1 MTTDIYKDILLLLPE
16 NIAHKIENNPNP
28 DCIGLKSY
36 VDDLLNTA
44 LFAVPEQKTIT
55 DEKMTDVFNK
65 INGNCDKKMFV
76 GGATFGLTYH
86 GEFSKNTGN
95 NMGDIIWDNK
105 FQVGGLSTSQPFID
119 NKFQV
124 GGADKM
130 LYNIALYINHY
141 IKKNKRKISRNVK
154 YALASFIYIKMKC
167 YVNKSKKSSKLL
179 KFSGKK

>member
-1 MTTDIYKDILLLLPE
+1 MTPDIYKDILLLLPE

-44 LFAVPEQKTIT
+44 LVAVPEQKTIT
-55 DEKMTDVFNK
+55 DKKMTDVFNK
-65 INGNCDKKMFV
+65 INGNCHTKMFV
-76 GGATFGLTYH
+76 GGATFGLTNH
-86 GEFSKNTGN
+86 GEFSENTGN
-95 NMGDIIWDNK
+95 NMGDIIWDKNTI
-105 FQVGGLSTSQPFID
+105 GGLSTSQPFID